1 MVAVLPMLL
10 YPLMGIGTAQM
21 TALFTEQPRTVVILG
36 AADLPSPSL
45 LDGHRFAT
53 KWFRSPADVEKLIV
67 LSDLVEPKDQVPAN
81 SSPRTAAEEQLVQRA
96 RQLRDLVLERQ
107 GLEAEIVPSN
117 ESDSAA
123 EDANRETSLA
133 SFSGQLTKQF
143 ELSGIQILVIIP
155 PDFGRDVARRHAELV
170 ERRPSSEIAEE
181 IARPLIVQNSAD
193 EKSAI
198 AYRRV
203 IEVIRAWEQSI
214 LKEQLRQSQL
224 PETLTSPI
232 NAADLDLAER
242 ENVSANVW
250 SKVFP
255 ALLVIMSLTGAFY
268 PAVDLC
274 AGEKERGTMETLL
287 ICPATRSEIVLGK
300 FFTVL
305 LFSMTTA
312 LLNLLSVGITGK
324 YMASLTLGQASSRL
338 GDLTMPPLVSL
349 VWVIVVLVPLSTLFS
364 ALCLAL
370 ATFARSS
377 KEGQYYLSPLLI
389 VTLGLTMF
397 CLSPGTEMQPFY
409 SVLPV
414 IGPGLLLKGLLKAN
428 GPDAAMYS
436 YLIPVLMTS
445 IGYSLLALWWA
456 VEQFGSEDVLFCEAE
471 QVDMRLWIKH
481 LFRDKGPFPTF
492 AEAVFCFLLMIL
504 LQFASWKP
512 FQAAIQHTPKP
523 EQELLQIRLL
533 IIQQI
538 LLMAAP
544 ALLMGIFLTTS
555 LRQTFSLR
563 WPGLSR
569 LLFAILLPFALQPLA
584 FELLV
589 RLQWFFPPSPQGVAE
604 LMQQLKTTN
613 LWLVILAFA
622 VTPAICEEIA
632 FRGFLLSGF
641 RQSGRV
647 TLAVLL
653 SAFTFGIIHMIP
665 QQVFNAML
673 LGIVL
678 GAMCLRTG
686 SLFPGVAYHFFHN
699 SLSVLHDRFGSSV
712 PTDHAWGLFFRQE
725 DQTLRYQP
733 GLLGLLFMV
742 AIGLLYGLL
751 RPMTNSHGEEP
762 LDQAFGPSGRPKL
775 NEEQTPESES
785 PQESNTKCPSCM
797 RHFNCDIAKGC
808 TGCWCMSLPA
818 ALPVNVDAKCL
829 CRECLEKAIAAG
841 TAGLCVSEDGFR
853 IG

>member
-36 AADLPSPSL
+36 AADLPPPPL
-45 LDGHRFAT
+45 LNGRRFVDHL
-53 KWFRSPADVEKLIV
+53 FRSPGDAEKLNV
-67 LSDLVEPKDQVPAN
+67 LSDLVAPADLSLSDSN
-81 SSPRTAAEEQLVQRA
+81 RRNPTEEQLIESA

-107 GLEAEIVPSN
+107 SLEAAIEPAKNSG
-117 ESDSAA
+117 SAVELA
-123 EDANRETSLA
+123 SRETLLA
-133 SFSGQLTKQF
+133 SLNTQLLKQF
-143 ELSGIQILVIIP
+143 EKSGIQVLVIIP
-155 PDFGRDVARRHAELV
+155 SDFGREVTRRQSGVAEWQQSHDIT
-170 ERRPSSEIAEE
+170 SGQI
-181 IARPLIVQNSAD
+181 RPLIVRNSAD
-193 EKSAI
+193 EKSVI
-198 AYRRV
+198 AHLRV
-203 IEVIRAWEQSI
+203 KEVVGAWEQLI
-214 LKEQLRQSQL
+214 LKEQLRRSQL
-224 PETLTSPI
+224 PESWMTPI
-232 NAADLDLAER
+232 NAVEVDIAQRA
-242 ENVSANVW
+242 NISANVW
-250 SKVFP
+250 SKIFP

-287 ICPATRSEIVLGK
+287 ISPATRTEIVLGK

-324 YMASLTLGQASSRL
+324 YMASLTLGQASSRM
-338 GDLTMPPLVSL
+338 GDLAMPPLGSL
-349 VWVIVVLVPLSTLFS
+349 IWVIVILIPLSTLFS

-389 VTLGLTMF
+389 LTLGLTMF
-397 CLSPGTEMQPFY
+397 CLSPGMEMQPFY

-428 GPDAAMYS
+428 GPDAAMYF

-456 VEQFGSEDVLFCEAE
+456 VEQFGSEEVLFCEAE
-471 QVDMRLWIKH
+471 QVDLRLWVKH
-481 LFRDKGPFPTF
+481 LFRDKGPLPTF
-492 AEAVFCFLLMIL
+492 AEALFCFLLMVL

-512 FQAAIQHTPKP
+512 FQLAMQQTPDA
-523 EQELLQIRLL
+523 EQGGLQIRLL
-533 IIQQI
+533 IVQQI
-538 LLMAAP
+538 LLMAVP
-544 ALLMGIFLTTS
+544 ALILGVFLTTS
-555 LRQTFSLR
+555 QRRTFSLR

-569 LLFAILLPFALQPLA
+569 LLMAVLLPFALQPLA

-589 RLQWFFPPSPQGVAE
+589 RLQWFFPPSPQGVAQ
-604 LMQQLKTTN
+604 LMQQLKTSN
-613 LWLVILAFA
+613 LWLMILAFA

-641 RQSGRV
+641 RQSGRT

-653 SAFTFGIIHMIP
+653 SSFTFGIIHMIP

-678 GAMCLRTG
+678 GAICVRTG
-686 SLFPGVAYHFFHN
+686 SLFPGIVYHFMHN
-699 SLSVLHDRFGSSV
+699 SLSVLHERFGSAV
-712 PTDHAWGLFFRQE
+712 PTDHGWSYLFRFE

-733 GLLGLLFMV
+733 LLIGLMLLV
-742 AIGLLYGLL
+742 AMGLLYGLL
-751 RPMTNSHGEEP
+751 RPMTETSGEETVDP
-762 LDQAFGPSGRPKL
+762 AFDLIER
-775 NEEQTPESES
+775 
-785 PQESNTKCPSCM
+785 
-797 RHFNCDIAKGC
+797 
-808 TGCWCMSLPA
+808 
-818 ALPVNVDAKCL
+818 
-829 CRECLEKAIAAG
+829 
-841 TAGLCVSEDGFR
+841 
-853 IG
+853 